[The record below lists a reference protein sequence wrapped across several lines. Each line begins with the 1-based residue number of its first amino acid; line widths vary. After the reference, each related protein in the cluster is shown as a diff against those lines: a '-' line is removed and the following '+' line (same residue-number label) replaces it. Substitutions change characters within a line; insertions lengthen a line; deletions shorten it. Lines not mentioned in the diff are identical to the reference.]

1 MHAARR
7 FLLAAVIVITFAAT
21 SISVVEAATRWEYKT
36 IQLDKVNVTN
46 AQQLELLLNQLG
58 QEGWLLIETSAAG
71 VAIFRREK

>member
-1 MHAARR
+1 MNTARR
-7 FLLAAVIVITFAAT
+7 VLLVAILAMTFTAT

-58 QEGWLLIETSAAG
+58 QEGWLLIETSATG
-71 VAIFRREK
+71 VAVFRREK

>member
-1 MHAARR
+1 MQIARR
-7 FLLAAVIVITFAAT
+7 FLLTAITAVTFAAA
-21 SISVVEAATRWEYKT
+21 SISAVEAATRWEYKT

-46 AQQLELLLNQLG
+46 PQQLELLLNQLG